1 LILVIDPEIIQP
13 PDDSH
18 IVTFDE
24 STSFVQLM
32 CSLDVP
38 IPFNVTVW
46 SHNGD
51 PVIITPPNEVLTTGN
66 TTTLVIG
73 DPQPSDA
80 GVYDC
85 AFNGLEVQRFISL
98 G

>member
-1 LILVIDPEIIQP
+1 VVIIVPQIIQP
-13 PDDSH
+13 PDDFH

-24 STSFVQLM
+24 STNSVQLM
-32 CSLDVP
+32 CSLNVP
-38 IPFNVTVW
+38 IPFNVTAW

-80 GVYDC
+80 GVYNC
-85 AFNGLEVQRFISL
+85 AFNGLDLQRFISL